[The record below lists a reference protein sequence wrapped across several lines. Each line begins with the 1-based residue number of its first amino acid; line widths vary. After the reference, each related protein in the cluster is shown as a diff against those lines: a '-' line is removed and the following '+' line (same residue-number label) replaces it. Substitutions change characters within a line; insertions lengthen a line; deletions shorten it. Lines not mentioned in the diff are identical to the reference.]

1 MKILKTLLKGL
12 FWLLILGLLV
22 APMGLI
28 YQISREES
36 KRYQSPAPPVIRE
49 TSFGKPVMA
58 VKLDLE
64 ESAVV
69 SGTFLSNSRVYVELP
84 QYEPSKIRW
93 LVQPGDELQVGQVIG
108 TYKGDDVLSEVDGIL
123 ETIQAY
129 QEGDAYYRC
138 RVYEPL
144 ELECR
149 VSTTTLNTLRR
160 IEEGLRTKYDEP
172 VTLTYAAKMKND
184 DGTTTIRLKVDSQ
197 DYFYGEEAED
207 LVIYTGRFFENA
219 LVLPTD
225 CLYHKPGDDKT
236 WYARQVTEDGIFVEE
251 WKVAVAYNNG
261 STACVSGVEEGQY
274 FDSGYKVV
282 AEGGAKT

>member
-1 MKILKTLLKGL
+1 MKILKTMLKAL
-12 FWLLILGLLV
+12 FWLLILALLV

-28 YQISREES
+28 YQISQEES
-36 KRYQSPAPPVIRE
+36 KRYQSPTPPVIQE
-49 TSFGKPVMA
+49 TSFGRPCMA
-58 VKLDLE
+58 SKMDLE

-69 SGTFLSNSRVYVELP
+69 SGTFLSNQRIYVDLK
-84 QYEPSKIRW
+84 QSEPSRIRW
-93 LVQPGDELQVGQVIG
+93 LVQPGEEIQVGQVIG

-160 IEEGLRTKYDEP
+160 IEDGLRTEYDEP

-184 DGTTTIRLKVDSQ
+184 DGTTTIRLKVGSE
-197 DYFYGEEAED
+197 DYFYGEEAKD
-207 LVIYTGRFFENA
+207 FVIYTGRVFENS
-219 LVLPTD
+219 LVLPTA
-225 CLYHKPGDDKT
+225 CLYHKEGDDKT
-236 WYARQVTEDGIFVEE
+236 WYARRVTEDGIFVEE
-251 WKVAVAYNNG
+251 VKVSVAYNNG
-261 STACVSGVEEGQY
+261 SSACVSGVSEGQY

-282 AEGGAKT
+282 AEGGEKK